1 MSFVELGGPDRDWH
15 PLRRI
20 TGISI
25 ILLILVLSIGGV
37 GVTALYSAAGGSMDP
52 WASRHAIRLGVG
64 VIAML
69 MLAMIDLRYW
79 FRFSYVI
86 YGLGIISLLGV
97 AVIGEI
103 GGGAQRWLQIGP
115 LQIQPSEFMK
125 IALVLALARYYHT
138 LTLQEVTRWRN
149 LIVPAVLICLPVAL
163 VLKQPDLGTS
173 IMIAAAGG
181 AMIFL
186 SGVQLWKFGLGAGLA
201 GAAVPVI
208 WSQLRDYQKQ
218 RVLTFINPEAD
229 PLGAG
234 YHITQSKIALG
245 SGGISGKGFLQGTQ
259 SHLNFLP
266 EKQTDFIFTL
276 WAEEWGLMG
285 GVFVILLFALILLY
299 GILLARRCRNHYGRL
314 LALGLSVNLFLY
326 LAVNISMV
334 TGLIPVV
341 GAPLPLISYGGTAM
355 LAVLVGFGL
364 MMAVSINRDTE
375 IPRHPGR
382 LPGFD

>member
-1 MSFVELGGPDRDWH
+1 MSLVGLGGPDRDWH
-15 PLRRI
+15 PLRRL

-25 ILLILVLSIGGV
+25 ILLILILSIGGV

-52 WASRHAIRLGVG
+52 WANRHAIRLGIGIV
-64 VIAML
+64 AMML
-69 MLAMIDLRYW
+69 LAMIDLRYW
-79 FRFSYVI
+79 FRLAYPI
-86 YGLGIISLLGV
+86 YAIGILSLIGV
-97 AVIGEI
+97 AIIGEI

-125 IALVLALARYYHT
+125 IAVVLALARYYHT
-138 LTLQEVTRWRN
+138 QTLQEVTRWRN
-149 LIVPAVLICLPVAL
+149 LIVPAVLIGLPVAL

-181 AMIFL
+181 AMVFL
-186 SGVQLWKFGLGAGLA
+186 SGVQLWKFGLAAGLGA
-201 GAAVPVI
+201 AAVPVV
-208 WSQLRDYQKQ
+208 WSQLHDYQKK
-218 RVLTFINPEAD
+218 RVMTFINPEAD

-245 SGGISGKGFLQGTQ
+245 SGGVSGKGFLQGTQ

-285 GVFVILLFALILLY
+285 GVLVIVLFALILLY
-299 GILLARRCRNHYGRL
+299 GILLAHRCRNHFGRL

-355 LAVLVGFGL
+355 LAVMIGFGL